1 MAAVMRPDNAWGAPP
16 PYHPTT
22 ATPRRPH
29 SKSLSNTTPRPTP
42 RPRSTSA
49 GTRPLATLQ
58 REARRAHRS
67 PHLKKSAIPGP
78 DTIDRLDNILGG
90 TPYHHEGPFDATLR
104 ARQIPGRSPVEALAW
119 SNAKAIAAT
128 PRENIIDCLEKHK
141 PLQGTAS
148 VPVGMRTAAGQVMGD
163 YEEVDLMVE
172 SGYRRYPGLDY
183 LDEDKKGKGEPG
195 YTLDKFDK
203 QQKAARKARKTQ
215 SLGRNEYEPYSDNKT
230 AGVHTLAVPAT
241 ASGYDGAGVR
251 RNKSSAGRME
261 GGESFGDKLKKR
273 FNLKRRL
280 S

>member
-1 MAAVMRPDNAWGAPP
+1 M
-16 PYHPTT
+16 
-22 ATPRRPH
+22 
-29 SKSLSNTTPRPTP
+29 
-42 RPRSTSA
+42 
-49 GTRPLATLQ
+49 
-58 REARRAHRS
+58 
-67 PHLKKSAIPGP
+67 
-78 DTIDRLDNILGG
+78 
-90 TPYHHEGPFDATLR
+90 
-104 ARQIPGRSPVEALAW
+104 
-119 SNAKAIAAT
+119 
-128 PRENIIDCLEKHK
+128 
-141 PLQGTAS
+141 
-148 VPVGMRTAAGQVMGD
+148 
-163 YEEVDLMVE
+163 
-172 SGYRRYPGLDY
+172 
-183 LDEDKKGKGEPG
+183 DEDKKGKGEPG